1 MEMLRQSSYIALEES
16 QDSPLY
22 EYMLKLM
29 QRGRRKPFFPGEFK
43 ATKPVQLKQDAINK
57 LKEIYSTEKIQ
68 VYYRCEYENIQ
79 YSSYHWKQSRFD
91 TAILFRTMNTDKL
104 QFAIIDKF
112 IVCENP
118 QKQLSIQ
125 LYVLENEYRDSVVVN
140 DITIRNLNT
149 AIGKINFTSTTR
161 ILSTQI
167 VEKVFCFRQKDQFMF
182 IRLPNES
189 ESS

>member
-1 MEMLRQSSYIALEES
+1 MEMLRQSSYVALEES

-22 EYMLKLM
+22 EYMLKLLR
-29 QRGRRKPFFPGEFK
+29 RGRRKPFLPGEFK
-43 ATKPVQLKQDAINK
+43 ATKRAQLKQDEINK

-79 YSSYHWKQSRFD
+79 YSSYHWKQPRFD
-91 TAILFRTMNTDKL
+91 TAILFRTKKTDKL

-112 IVCENP
+112 IVCEHP
-118 QKQLSIQ
+118 QKQLFVQ
-125 LYVLENEYRDSVVVN
+125 LYALENEYCDSLVLN
-140 DITIRNLNT
+140 DITIRNSNT
-149 AIGKINFTSTTR
+149 AIGHINFTSTTR
-161 ILSTQI
+161 ILPTQI
-167 VEKVFCFRQKDQFMF
+167 VEKVFCLRQKKQFMF